1 LCAVIFRRTTLD
13 GISNGTVTLAF
24 RRWIRPSVRAGG
36 TLLTPLGELEIRT
49 VAPIAPEAISP
60 AEATLAGYASR
71 ESLLADL
78 GRRPDGDLYRI
89 QLGTL
94 RPDPRIALRQSPATD
109 PGEVRQLRERLRRL
123 DDRADREPWTIRVLE
138 VVEAHPGV
146 RAARLCRLVGQ
157 ELPAFKTN
165 VRKLKALGLTVS
177 LETGYR
183 LSPRGAALLRT
194 IRDAGV

>member
-36 TLLTPLGELEIRT
+36 TLLTPLGEVEIRT

-60 AEATLAGYASR
+60 TEAKLAGYASR
-71 ESLLADL
+71 ESLLVDL
-78 GRRPDGDLYRI
+78 DRRPDGDLYRI

-123 DDRADREPWTIRVLE
+123 DDRAGREPWTIRVLE

-146 RAARLCRLVGQ
+146 RAARLCRQVGQ

>member
-60 AEATLAGYASR
+60 TEAKLAGYASR
-71 ESLLADL
+71 ESLLAELD
-78 GRRPDGDLYRI
+78 RRPDGDLYRI

-123 DDRADREPWTIRVLE
+123 DDRAGREPWTIRVLE

-146 RAARLCRLVGQ
+146 RAARLCRQVGQ